1 MIPVNEFL
9 VYILFVI
16 GFALTPGPNMMLY
29 LAYTFEYGRKAG
41 WATAVGIVSAFVVH
55 IAAIVLGLT
64 AVLVTM
70 PDVLDLMRYCGIAYL
85 LFLAVKNLK
94 PVQWNKNVQS
104 TEHEGLFHFYG
115 KGFTGNLLN
124 PGSLF
129 LYFSL
134 LPQFI
139 HPERGHV
146 LMQNLVL
153 GGLQMLFSFI
163 TNCTII
169 YFAGFAGRF
178 FLQHEKYQRRVR
190 IIMSI
195 LIAAFALQLLFFKTR
210 T

>member
-1 MIPVNEFL
+1 MPVNEFL
-9 VYILFVI
+9 VFILFVI

-41 WATAVGIVSAFVVH
+41 WVTAAGIVSAFVVH

-64 AVLVTM
+64 AVLFTM
-70 PDVLDLMRYCGIAYL
+70 PDALDLLRYCGIAYL
-85 LFLAVKNLK
+85 LYLAVKNLE
-94 PVQWNKNVQS
+94 PVQWKKNVQA

-169 YFAGFAGRF
+169 YFAGFAGRL
-178 FLQHEKYQRRVR
+178 FLQNEKYQRRVR
-190 IIMSI
+190 VIMSI

-210 T
+210 S

>member
-1 MIPVNEFL
+1 MMPVNEFL

-41 WATAVGIVSAFVVH
+41 WATAAGIVSAFVVH

-64 AVLVTM
+64 AVLVAM
-70 PDVLDLMRYCGIAYL
+70 PDALDLLRYSGIAYL
-85 LFLAVKNLK
+85 LFLAVKNLQ
-94 PVQWNKNVQS
+94 PVQWKKNVHA
-104 TEHEGLFHFYG
+104 TEHEGLIHFYS

-139 HPERGHV
+139 HPERGHLV
-146 LMQNLVL
+146 MQNLVL

-169 YFAGFAGRF
+169 YFAGFATH
-178 FLQHEKYQRRVR
+178 LIVKDEKYQRWIR